1 DKIIYIT
8 ADEEDNYLVAQA
20 SEPLAED
27 GSFIDKKVTVRAKS
41 EVIVVPREDVDLIDI
56 SPRQIV
62 SVATAMIPF
71 LENDDAT
78 RALLKAQAPVVGT
91 GIEYKAAV
99 DSGVLPKAKN
109 AGVVDYVSANEIRVK
124 RSSDGGLDTYN
135 LLKFKRSNQGTC
147 INQRPIVYKGESVDI
162 DTVLADGPS
171 TDLGEIALGK
181 NIRIGF
187 ITWEGYNYEDAM
199 LISEELVK
207 EDIFTSVHIEEY
219 ESEARDTKLGPEEI
233 T

>member
-1 DKIIYIT
+1 
-8 ADEEDNYLVAQA
+8 
-20 SEPLAED
+20 PLAED

-78 RALLKAQAPVVGT
+78 RALMGSNMQRQAVPLLKAQAPVVGT

-207 EDIFTSVHIEEY
+207 EDIFTSVHIE
-219 ESEARDTKLGPEEI
+219 
-233 T
+233 